1 MSIRVIKAGM
11 LDSFQDGGRY
21 GCQHWGINP
30 GGAMDLV
37 ALQVAN
43 MLVGNDP
50 LETALE
56 MHFPA
61 AELLFEHAA
70 LIALSGAEFMAFAN
84 DVSITLNKPF
94 IVAAGTTVKFSR
106 REKGAR
112 VYLAVAGGFRLER
125 WLGSSGTNLKLN
137 AGGMGRRLLKD
148 DAIHTVET
156 DQFAETQS
164 RHLSWQASLNDLY
177 SSGPLQFIAG
187 AEYGWLDAPG
197 QDALEGEVFKI
208 EAGSDRMGYRLLGK
222 PIAVSAPTEMISTA
236 VTRGTMQL
244 LPDGQ
249 LIVLMADHQTTGGY
263 PRAGHVI
270 AAHQPSL
277 AQLGPGDSIQF
288 GCVSLETAQAAMDA
302 QQRNLQQLQNA
313 CTFRLKQYFSR

>member
-21 GCQHWGINP
+21 GYQHWGINP

-43 MLVGNDP
+43 TLVGNVP
-50 LETALE
+50 METALE

-61 AELLFEHAA
+61 PELLFEHAA
-70 LIALSGAEFMAFAN
+70 LIAISGADFTAIAN
-84 DVSITLNKPF
+84 DVTIALNKPF
-94 IVAAGTTVKFSR
+94 VVAAGTIVRFSR

-112 VYLAVAGGFRLER
+112 VYLAVAGGFQLGR
-125 WLGSSGTNLKLN
+125 WLGSSGTNLKVH
-137 AGGMGRRLLKD
+137 AGGMGRRLQKD
-148 DAIHTVET
+148 DRILTEET
-156 DQFAETQS
+156 DQFAKTQS
-164 RHLSWQASLNDLY
+164 GPLPWQASISDLY
-177 SSGPLQFIAG
+177 PPGPARFIAG
-187 AEYGWLDAPG
+187 AEYDWLGATG
-197 QDALEGEVFKI
+197 KEALGHEVFRI
-208 EAGSDRMGYRLLGK
+208 EAGSDRMGYRLRGR
-222 PIAVSAPTEMISTA
+222 PIAAEVRAEMISTA
-236 VTRGTMQL
+236 VTSGTMQL

-270 AAHQPSL
+270 TADQPLL
-277 AQLGPGDSIQF
+277 AQLGPGESVRF
-288 GCVSLETAQAAMDA
+288 NCVNFETAVDALNA

>member
-21 GCQHWGINP
+21 GYQHWGINP

-43 MLVGNDP
+43 MLVGNAP
-50 LETALE
+50 METALE

-70 LIALSGAEFMAFAN
+70 LIAVSGADFSAVAN
-84 DVSITLNKPF
+84 DVSIALNKPF
-94 IVAAGTTVKFSR
+94 VVAAGTIVRFLR

-112 VYLAVAGGFRLER
+112 VYLAVAGGFQLAR
-125 WLGSSGTNLKLN
+125 WLGSSGTNLKVH
-137 AGGMGRRLLKD
+137 AGGMGRRLQKD
-148 DAIHTVET
+148 DRILISET
-156 DQFAETQS
+156 DQLTETQS
-164 RHLSWQASLNDLY
+164 GPLSWQASVGDLY
-177 SSGPLQFIAG
+177 PAGLTRFIAG
-187 AEYGWLDAPG
+187 AEYDWLGAGKDLLGHEAFR
-197 QDALEGEVFKI
+197 L
-208 EAGSDRMGYRLLGK
+208 EAGSDRMGYRLRGR
-222 PIAVSAPTEMISTA
+222 PITADAATEMISTA
-236 VTRGTMQL
+236 VTKGTMQL

-270 AAHQPSL
+270 TADQPSL
-277 AQLGPGDSIQF
+277 AQLGPGESIRF
-288 GCVSLETAQAAMDA
+288 SCVSIETALSALNA

>member
-30 GGAMDLV
+30 GGAMDIV

-43 MLVGNDP
+43 ILVGNAP

-70 LIALSGAEFMAFAN
+70 LIALSGAEFTAVAN
-84 DVSITLNKPF
+84 DVPVTLNKPVV
-94 IVAAGTTVKFSR
+94 VAAGTTLRFLR

-112 VYLAVAGGFRLER
+112 VYLAAAGGFRLQR
-125 WLGSSGTNLKLN
+125 WLGSSGTNLKVQ

-148 DAIHTVET
+148 DSVLANETV
-156 DQFAETQS
+156 QFAETQAGP
-164 RHLSWQASLNDLY
+164 LSWQASVSDLY
-177 SSGPLQFIAG
+177 PSGPIQFITG
-187 AEYGWLDAPG
+187 AEYDWLDSPG
-197 QDALEGEVFKI
+197 KLGLEQELFNI
-208 EAGSDRMGYRLLGK
+208 EAGSDRMGYRLRGK
-222 PIAVSAPTEMISTA
+222 PVTVSTRQEMLSTA

-270 AAHQPSL
+270 TAHQPSL
-277 AQLGPGDSIQF
+277 AQLGPGEAVQF
-288 GCVSLETAQAAMDA
+288 SRVSNETALAALEV

-313 CTFRLKQYFSR
+313 CTFKLKQYFSR